1 MIPKRLVVYNA
12 AMAPLNPFNLNR
24 WIDEHRELLKPPIGN
39 AVVWQ
44 DSEYHVMV
52 IGGPNCRRDFHIDPA
67 DEFFHQLEGD
77 MVLEYIDA
85 AGKRQR
91 AEIKQGDVMLL
102 PANVPHSPQRG
113 AGSVGMVLERKRHPD
128 EPDGFAFY
136 CERCDNKLHETRI
149 GVNDIV
155 ADLPNVLDGFNASQA
170 LRTCSACS
178 YVQPVATGPRL

>member
-1 MIPKRLVVYNA
+1 MPT
-12 AMAPLNPFNLNR
+12 LNPFNLNA
-24 WIDEHRELLKPPIGN
+24 WIDQHRDLLKPPINN

-52 IGGPNCRRDFHIDPA
+52 IGGPNSRRDFHIDPA
-67 DEFFHQLEGD
+67 DEFFHQMEGD
-77 MVLEYIDA
+77 IVLEYIDEG
-85 AGKRQR
+85 GKRQR

-113 AGSVGMVLERKRHPD
+113 ASTVGLVLERKRRSH
-128 EPDGFAFY
+128 ELDGFAFY
-136 CERCDNKLHETRI
+136 CESCDGKLYETRI

-155 ADLPNVLDGFNASQA
+155 SDLPKVLEAWNTSEE
-170 LRTCSACS
+170 LRTCGACG